1 MRHGMNRHGCDE
13 RHAMRR
19 AMHEFGR
26 EFGREA
32 MRHGGRGF
40 GHGFGGRGF
49 GGRFRDD
56 DEGRGRR
63 RRMFDSGELR
73 LVLLKLIADEP
84 RHGYDLIRQIE
95 ELTGGAYAPSP
106 GVIYPTLTLLDDMGL
121 IEATDSEGAKKLF
134 AITTAGQTELDA
146 NKDGVERLIARLTDV
161 GEEQQRTD
169 SASVRRAMGN
179 LKAVL
184 MNRLGDRDLDEKAL
198 HNIVALI
205 DEAAQ
210 KIERLG

>member
-1 MRHGMNRHGCDE
+1 MRHGMNRHGCGTH
-13 RHAMRR
+13 HAMHR
-19 AMHEFGR
+19 ALHQLGR
-26 EFGREA
+26 QA

-40 GHGFGGRGF
+40 GHGFGGGGF
-49 GGRFRDD
+49 GGRFRDED
-56 DEGRGRR
+56 DGRGRR

-106 GVIYPTLTLLDDMGL
+106 GVIYPTLTLLDDMGQ
-121 IEATDSEGAKKLF
+121 IEAAESEGAKKLF
-134 AITTAGQTELDA
+134 AITDAGRAELEA
-146 NKDGVERLIARLTDV
+146 NAEVVDRLIARLTEV
-161 GEEQQRTD
+161 GAERQRTD
-169 SASVRRAMGN
+169 SVSVRRAMGN

-184 MNRLGDRDLDEKAL
+184 MNRLGDRDLDATTL
-198 HNIVALI
+198 HDIVALI

-210 KIERLG
+210 KIERL